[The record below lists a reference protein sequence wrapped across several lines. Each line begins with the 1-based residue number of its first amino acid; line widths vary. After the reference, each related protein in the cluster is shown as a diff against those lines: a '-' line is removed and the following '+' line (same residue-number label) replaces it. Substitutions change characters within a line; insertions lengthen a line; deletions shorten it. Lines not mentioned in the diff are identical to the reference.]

1 MLFSNAF
8 TSWQFLLLVWF
19 WCSLSI
25 FLGYPLWLV
34 KLTEYFGTI
43 TQDLKLTVASYIWHV
58 ARCKWCLMLHFPVVI
73 AASFSQTLPLC
84 SGHQA
89 QSCNLSWQEG
99 MNDENNWLWAGMKVQ
114 LNLSI
119 FASKIQIQHPDSII
133 WRHFQLFIRRLYD
146 CLGKGTFLWF
156 SGNSKS
162 ILIMYGQTALLV
174 FIGASCADFGDEF
187 SQVVARLYYA
197 PRPMGEVPADLRPE
211 EMRFNPLP
219 GTSSCCKR

>member
-114 LNLSI
+114 LLKFKKEESTR
-119 FASKIQIQHPDSII
+119 D
-133 WRHFQLFIRRLYD
+133 FQLMLIQ
-146 CLGKGTFLWF
+146 
-156 SGNSKS
+156 NSHSHIKC
-162 ILIMYGQTALLV
+162 ICTLLA
-174 FIGASCADFGDEF
+174 FKC
-187 SQVVARLYYA
+187 
-197 PRPMGEVPADLRPE
+197 
-211 EMRFNPLP
+211 
-219 GTSSCCKR
+219 